1 LSWWEASE
9 EILRGVRRAIN
20 AIDPGQVET
29 LLDTLLHTK
38 IEGRKALIL
47 GAGRSGL
54 VGRAFA
60 MRLGAGRS
68 GLVGRAFA
76 MRLMH
81 VGIDVYVMGETIT
94 PAIGEGDIVIIISG
108 SGSGAMSTT
117 AAHMAKRLRS
127 MMIFAVTSYPDSE
140 LAQISDHVIVV
151 SGREAVAEESDYQ
164 SRQLLGE
171 HESLA
176 PMGTLFEDACMVF
189 LDGLIAELM
198 IRLEV
203 SEVSMRKKHS
213 TIE

>member
-1 LSWWEASE
+1 MSWWEASE
-9 EILRGVRRAIN
+9 EILRGVSRAIN

-29 LLDTLLHTK
+29 LLDTLLYTK
-38 IEGRKALIL
+38 IEEKKALI
-47 GAGRSGL
+47 
-54 VGRAFA
+54 
-60 MRLGAGRS
+60 LGAGRS

-117 AAHMAKRLRS
+117 AAHMAKRLGS
-127 MMIFAVTSYPDSE
+127 LIFAVTSYPDSE

-203 SEVSMRKKHS
+203 SEVSMKKKHS

>member
-1 LSWWEASE
+1 MSWWEASE
-9 EILRGVRRAIN
+9 EILRGVSRAIN

-29 LLDTLLHTK
+29 LLDTLLYTK
-38 IEGRKALIL
+38 IEEKKALI
-47 GAGRSGL
+47 
-54 VGRAFA
+54 
-60 MRLGAGRS
+60 LGAGRS

-117 AAHMAKRLRS
+117 AARMAKRLES
-127 MMIFAVTSYPDSE
+127 LIFAVTSYPDSE